1 MKIYIQTEEKTP
13 FWDIP
18 QKNRFNGN
26 RWHNCHLKP
35 GFSCPPWCK
44 AINDIIIWNLPS
56 DWYRW
61 WADQKGVP
69 VTRLTS
75 GGIWW
80 ASAVVVPSVSVL
92 LKVPCVSSRLLS
104 PFGTFWI
111 LIFLFCIS
119 IWTLLFRCTLFSCFI
134 CNLLCPCSLD
144 SFSCVHPAFVFLSFA
159 LNKARL
165 LFPPRLLPPEFDL
178 HPWHQLRKAPL
189 CSSVA
194 HHLLKWSCCSINQ
207 WVCLVCG
214 SSWFN
219 WRSLFGHVMY
229 SCIMGSNC
237 AISSTSRN
245 YYLMMR
251 TFVLL

>member
-1 MKIYIQTEEKTP
+1 MLGQFGEDSKEGSRLVDGEGGRLETRVGGWDSMGLPVILWGTMMEKDRGPPPPTHTHTLRGQHSDVCVVWHICESFHICLVYIHVYCFTPNLRWFMKIYIQTEEKTP

-134 CNLLCPCSLD
+134 C
-144 SFSCVHPAFVFLSFA
+144 
-159 LNKARL
+159 
-165 LFPPRLLPPEFDL
+165 
-178 HPWHQLRKAPL
+178 
-189 CSSVA
+189 
-194 HHLLKWSCCSINQ
+194 
-207 WVCLVCG
+207 
-214 SSWFN
+214 
-219 WRSLFGHVMY
+219 
-229 SCIMGSNC
+229 
-237 AISSTSRN
+237 
-245 YYLMMR
+245 
-251 TFVLL
+251 FVLAPWTPFRVCTQLLYSSALL